1 MAEDKT
7 TVQLDEAQT
16 KELSESIGDGVFAKV
31 KEFLGSKKN
40 DTKPEDFEQAVMAK
54 ASELAEQAVQEKLN
68 ELIPEF
74 KKNKEA
80 ELQNKEKELEAQ
92 QNAVK
97 AKEAEAKMEKELELV
112 DEQYQDYVKFE
123 AEKAG
128 KTITDFVEE
137 NPQYKVNQP
146 NVQTQHAG
154 GTANE
159 VQLDESETRMVAALR
174 ETGVF

>member
-16 KELSESIGDGVFAKV
+16 KELSESIGSGVFAKV
-31 KEFLGSKKN
+31 KEFLGNKGN
-40 DTKPEDFEQAVMAK
+40 ETKPEDFEQAVTAK
-54 ASELAEQAVQEKLN
+54 ASEIAEKAVQEKLN
-68 ELIPEF
+68 ELIPEL
-74 KKNKEA
+74 KKTKEA
-80 ELQNKEKELEAQ
+80 ELQAKQQELEAQ
-92 QNAVK
+92 QDAVK
-97 AKEAEAKMEKELELV
+97 AKEAEAQMAKELELV
-112 DEQYQDYVKFE
+112 DEQYQDYVKFQ
-123 AEKAG
+123 AEQAG

-137 NPQYKVNQP
+137 NPQYKINQP

-159 VQLDESETRMVAALR
+159 VQLDESESRMVAALR